1 MFLANKNAEIVACI
15 LLGKKLDSI
24 SFAIKGYA
32 LLPHAFRV
40 KSQKIDL
47 DVFNRLR
54 SVSHMVGNPWGRK
67 QTKCDFECDM
77 HAAS

>member
-1 MFLANKNAEIVACI
+1 MFLTNKNEEIVACI
-15 LLGKKLDSI
+15 LLGKKLCSI

-40 KSQKIDL
+40 KSRKIDL

-54 SVSHMVGNPWGRK
+54 SVSLLLGNPWGRK
-67 QTKCDFECDM
+67 QKKCDCECDM
-77 HAAS
+77 RVAS